1 MKSFKGYLKETFQDW
16 KSGSAPAWTE
26 SLSTMLFDLPR
37 AGLKDIHIPLSPSIM
52 NRIWPKSVRSKA
64 FHLTDYDGLEK
75 LKGMQ
80 KGKKSISAFYN
91 IDDYIIGSGIK
102 THGGYVVELEG
113 DVLAAS
119 PDDVSSQ
126 PDKSGRRWITVSSL
140 MNPSTASDPGL
151 GGASKLRGIEDDIQT
166 VLVKILQDNGKDV
179 DEKTSTTNIN
189 FEWSGLGKATGGK
202 EKSLIIKDYI
212 DGMEKV
218 MKKHSKSLR
227 SVLTDY
233 TKKRTLEPD
242 PDSGDVAMWDELV
255 VNNFTIQKI
264 HVGPEFSPDFAPLEK
279 GEGGDRMYTFGDRD
293 ADIEGFPF
301 ELYYEVGDM
310 VDYINRTLR

>member
-1 MKSFKGYLKETFQDW
+1 MKSFKGYLKEPFQDW

-37 AGLKDIHIPLSPSIM
+37 AGLKDLKIPLSPSIM
-52 NRIWPKSVRSKA
+52 SRVWPKSVRSKA
-64 FHLTDYDGLEK
+64 FHLTDFDGLKK

-91 IDDYIIGSGIK
+91 MDDYMIGSGIK
-102 THGGYVVELEG
+102 TEGGYVVELEG

-119 PDDVSSQ
+119 PDDISSQ

-189 FEWSGLGKATGGK
+189 FEWSYLGKAVGGK
-202 EKSLIIKDYI
+202 EKSIIIKDYI
-212 DGMEKV
+212 DGMEKI
-218 MKKHSKSLR
+218 MKKYSKPLR

-242 PDSGDVAMWDELV
+242 PDSGDGAMWDELV
-255 VNNFTIQKI
+255 VNNFTIEKI
-264 HVGPEFSPDFAPLEK
+264 HVGPEFGPDFE
-279 GEGGDRMYTFGDRD
+279 DDD
-293 ADIEGFPF
+293 DIDGFPF
-301 ELYYEVGDM
+301 ELYQDTGDM
-310 VDYINRTLR
+310 VDYINRVVQKGI